1 MVQQFLTLR
10 WLLVV
15 CLILVLAACNS
26 GGGGGGGGDTA
37 SEPEAA
43 QPAEQADGGET
54 DSAPDTEADTADT
67 EADDTTE
74 EDTGGDLP
82 TADVVVADVQNAFD
96 TLEDYHGTVD
106 VSYAKPIE
114 ANATL
119 DVFMKGS
126 LSGIAI
132 GDFPQIK
139 GEVTSSTLSQV
150 PEGSIAVFDSI
161 SYFYDPAKNQVL
173 KADRDSEAGSQ
184 SQLFRIPMMFIS
196 IMTQSLD
203 RLTSADYTQEV
214 VGEEQ
219 IGSFNTY
226 KIECTSSAGETDTVW
241 IDQETSLPV
250 QVDLPN
256 DIGGLK
262 ATMTTMEVNTGLD
275 DSQIAFEAPEGAEE
289 VELGEAAGVASL
301 EEASSQAGF
310 TAPQPSYLPEDLAPE
325 PSKITVQETP
335 AGNVIAQIYGTPPEE
350 MTGDEAEDATM
361 PKQITIEVLKASEE
375 LPVDDMPTNTGSG
388 TDANQI
394 EIHGETG
401 TLMKVGEDDEGVIII
416 SWVKDNTFYTV
427 NGSGYSQEEVTQ
439 VAEGLEIE

>member
-1 MVQQFLTLR
+1 MVYQFLKLR

-26 GGGGGGGGDTA
+26 GGGGETA
-37 SEPEAA
+37 TEPEAA

-54 DSAPDTEADTADT
+54 DSTDSGEAED
-67 EADDTTE
+67 EADDTAE
-74 EDTGGDLP
+74 ESTGDLP

-96 TLEDYHGTVD
+96 SLEYYQGSVD
-106 VSYAKPIE
+106 VSYTKPVE
-114 ANATL
+114 ASASL

-161 SYFYDPAKNQVL
+161 SYFYDPVKNQVI
-173 KADRDSEAGSQ
+173 KADRDSEAGGN

-203 RLTSADYTQEV
+203 RLTSSDYTQEV

-219 IGSFNTY
+219 IGDFNTY
-226 KIECTSSAGETDTVW
+226 KIECTSSEGDKDTVW
-241 IDQETSLPV
+241 VDQETSLPV

-262 ATMTTMEVNTGLD
+262 ATVTSMEVNTGFD
-275 DSQIAFEAPEGAEE
+275 DSEIAFESPEGAEE

-310 TAPQPSYLPEDLAPE
+310 TAPQPGYLPEDLDPE
-325 PSKITVQETP
+325 PSKISVQETP
-335 AGNVIAQIYGTPPEE
+335 AGNVIAQVYGTTPEE
-350 MTGDEAEDATM
+350 MTGDEAEDAMM

-375 LPVDDMPTNTGSG
+375 LPVGDMPANVGGG

-401 TLMKVGEDDEGVIII
+401 TLMKVGEDDEGLIII

-427 NGSGYSQEEVTQ
+427 NGSGYSQEEVTK
-439 VAEGLEIE
+439 VAEGLAIE